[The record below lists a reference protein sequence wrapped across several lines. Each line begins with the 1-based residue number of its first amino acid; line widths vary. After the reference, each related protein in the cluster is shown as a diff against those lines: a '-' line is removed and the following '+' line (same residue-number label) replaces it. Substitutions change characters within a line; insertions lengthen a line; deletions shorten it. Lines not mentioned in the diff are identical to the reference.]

1 MAIRPFIDT
10 LTALRYGELHD
21 ELSEK
26 LNELVAACADTGKAG
41 TLTLTLKLK
50 PSKGA
55 ALEISDELLEEGYTA
70 GFLAQRLGYRHR
82 GLQFRAARVTVRNAA
97 RVARLHRELTT

>member
-1 MAIRPFIDT
+1 MNHEPMKDPTVADLI
-10 LTALRYGELHD
+10 ALGSALALHSQVRD
-21 ELSEK
+21 
-26 LNELVAACADTGKAG
+26 
-41 TLTLTLKLK
+41 
-50 PSKGA
+50 GA
-55 ALEISDELLEEGYTA
+55 TPYAVIPAGYTA